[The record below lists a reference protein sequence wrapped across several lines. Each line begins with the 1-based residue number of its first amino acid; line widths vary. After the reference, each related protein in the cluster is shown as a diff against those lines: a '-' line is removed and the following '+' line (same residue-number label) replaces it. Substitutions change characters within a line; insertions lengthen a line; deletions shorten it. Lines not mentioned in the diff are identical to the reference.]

1 MPQLLFEPAASKI
14 AADTYLVVP
23 KNNSDS
29 IDVYESPEGDESEEV
44 TTDIRSGAYHFIAKC
59 SEVVKDILVGFYGN
73 PTTVSGVKTGHT
85 HSAEVVAAL
94 LVKYGSTFLPEE
106 RTIDGETVSVYVV
119 EWANETESLYET
131 QEAAFTAI
139 VNYAKRQ
146 LRAAVSSGETEEE
159 EGEENE
165 S

>member
-1 MPQLLFEPAASKI
+1 MPQLLFEPATSKI

-23 KNNSDS
+23 KNNADE
-29 IDVYESPEGDESEEV
+29 IDVYEGEDEG
-44 TTDIRSGAYHFIAKC
+44 TDIREGTYRFIAKC

-73 PTTVSGVKTGHT
+73 PTTVNGVKTGHS

-106 RTIDGETVSVYVV
+106 RTVDGETVSVYVV
-119 EWANETESLYET
+119 EWADETESLYET

-139 VNYAKRQ
+139 VNYVKRQ